1 MLNIVSEEQCQVLT
15 THVTHKADHWN
26 ITIRRHRAVPYAIER
41 VPFSPKPPKIRV
53 DALDGQPSPLLH
65 DH

>member
-15 THVTHKADHWN
+15 THVTDKADHWN

-41 VPFSPKPPKIRV
+41 VPFFSQTSKN
-53 DALDGQPSPLLH
+53 
-65 DH
+65 